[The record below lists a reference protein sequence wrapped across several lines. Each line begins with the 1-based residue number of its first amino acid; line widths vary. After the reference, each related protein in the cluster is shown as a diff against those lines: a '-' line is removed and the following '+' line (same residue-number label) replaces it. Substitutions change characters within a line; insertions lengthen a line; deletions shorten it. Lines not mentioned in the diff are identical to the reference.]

1 MRSAPHTHRGESW
14 GVVYGCLIKGCSSA
28 FNVSMVNDNDCVPS
42 GSSLQDKGRIPYF
55 SLVSMVVTNRWT
67 CRCADEKRVLYD
79 LR

>member
-1 MRSAPHTHRGESW
+1 
-14 GVVYGCLIKGCSSA
+14 
-28 FNVSMVNDNDCVPS
+28 MVNDNDCVPS